1 MPLKAVDN
9 PLALRLLGLLVE
21 RPMHTYALGSE
32 LARRYPHVRA
42 RSGSLYTLTTSLI
55 DAGWI
60 APTGTEQAGNRP
72 ARTVY
77 ALTPQG
83 WQAFRERVGR
93 QVREARV
100 ETSAF
105 VDALAYLGALGRE
118 EAVAALRER
127 VAALDERIAA
137 LETAARDA
145 AGDVP
150 ELFMIETAFVGH
162 QMRSESGWIRQLITR
177 ITDGTLP
184 WPGAEAAESAPGTP
198 GTPATTTG
206 PGTPTTQKEQS

>member
-21 RPMHTYALGSE
+21 RPMHTYALGRE
-32 LARRYPHVRA
+32 LAERYPHVRA

-77 ALTPQG
+77 ALTPRG

-93 QVREARV
+93 QVREAEV

-105 VDALAYLGALGRE
+105 VDALAYLGALDQD
-118 EAVAALRER
+118 EAVDALRER
-127 VAALDERIAA
+127 VGSLDERIAG
-137 LETAARDA
+137 LEAAARKA
-145 AGDVP
+145 VGAVP
-150 ELFMIETAFVGH
+150 ELFMIETAFVAH
-162 QMRSESGWIRQLITR
+162 QMRSESDWIRNLITR
-177 ITDGTLP
+177 IADGSLP
-184 WPGAEAAESAPGTP
+184 WPAAE
-198 GTPATTTG
+198 G
-206 PGTPTTQKEQS
+206 PKK